1 MKTEQQIIKNI
12 KGIKDEIYRLK
23 QAEDYEYIN
32 NQTDIN
38 LLQAEISM
46 LEWVLN

>member
-12 KGIKDEIYRLK
+12 KSIKDEIYRLK
-23 QAEDYEYIN
+23 QSEDYEYLN